1 MSSQRTV
8 LFARL
13 NSSSRFERTNKLDR
27 PFSYWPNVFACLLFG
42 ILRDISF
49 LPLILK
55 RGRRWRASWTR
66 TTVEQLKRSH
76 TQCEHSYWKGNN
88 IIWMKSVALVTG
100 ETSTKTRRVFY
111 FNCFFFSVFQ
121 SVLRITSRK
130 SMYGT
135 IMSGNTQAGSWNEL
149 LSRTSAMGWNGMP
162 TVTLI
167 HLVRLQI
174 VLSTTSL
181 QVVLSTRVVNTATK
195 LSFEISTLLTTD
207 SRAGTTF

>member
-1 MSSQRTV
+1 MSSQWTA

-13 NSSSRFERTNKLDR
+13 KSWSRFERIDKLDR
-27 PFSYWPNVFACLLFG
+27 PFSYWPNDFACVLFG
-42 ILRDISF
+42 IPRDISF
-49 LPLILK
+49 LQLILK

-66 TTVEQLKRSH
+66 TTVEQLRRSH

-88 IIWMKSVALVTG
+88 IIWMKSVALYWGYVNQGTP
-100 ETSTKTRRVFY
+100 RILFQLL
-111 FNCFFFSVFQ
+111 FFSVFQ

-149 LSRTSAMGWNGMP
+149 LSRTLAMGWNGMS

-167 HLVRLQI
+167 QLVRLQI

-181 QVVLSTRVVNTATK
+181 QIVLSTRAVNTATK
-195 LSFEISTLLTTD
+195 LSFEISVLLTTD
-207 SRAGTTF
+207 SRARTTF